1 MRLEKARFL
10 GLGPGRGPAFFTL
23 NKRTKD
29 AGPLAQP
36 FLCFGGGGYLKLFLN
51 WELYPL
57 PFSSAFCRRIGALN
71 EASKLVDGGNPPI
84 GVAGLVERVAG
95 IKDGA

>member
-57 PFSSAFCRRIGALN
+57 YYNKCDYNGYMGRQRSN
-71 EASKLVDGGNPPI
+71 ERL
-84 GVAGLVERVAG
+84 
-95 IKDGA
+95 